1 MHHHQTFLLI
11 YDISTPH
18 RQAPLKE
25 LKRKGM
31 HVKTDEPDSKVA
43 RGIKPDVEPSKT
55 VKSEGV
61 KMQAVKKE
69 PGSAEQ
75 SQQLVPSAGPID
87 RADTPEALKSKDEL
101 IALHKLRKLE
111 QNSNGKKFPVQCDF
125 CDTIFEGR
133 NRAKI
138 YQHTRGLEHR
148 RKWSASLHATADPV
162 ADAAPMDEVSNG
174 VTRGTCKGLRLKS
187 AFGKQ
192 TRLGSHMF
200 EVWQEY
206 VQFAH
211 LTKADGPT
219 GNACHSVVQVCN
231 TNDWIIQSAG
241 CQKENVTAT
250 CILFFG
256 EVLNLIVNNLHA
268 YA

>member
-1 MHHHQTFLLI
+1 
-11 YDISTPH
+11 
-18 RQAPLKE
+18 LKE
-25 LKRKGM
+25 LKRKGGQ
-31 HVKTDEPDSKVA
+31 VETDEPNSKVA

-55 VKSEGV
+55 VKSETV
-61 KMQAVKKE
+61 KKEAVKKE

-87 RADTPEALKSKDEL
+87 PAATPEALMNKDQL
-101 IALHKLRKLE
+101 IALHKLRKLDHH
-111 QNSNGKKFPVQCDF
+111 SNGKKFPVKCEY

-148 RKWSASLHATADPV
+148 RKWSASLQGAADPI
-162 ADAAPMDEVSNG
+162 ADAEPMDAVSNG

-187 AFGKQ
+187 VFGKQ

-206 VQFAH
+206 VQYAH

-241 CQKENVTAT
+241 CQKENVTVT

-256 EVLNLIVNNLHA
+256 EVRNFVVNNLHA